1 MKYLGSAP
9 ALPALMVI
17 CIWGINVCMIKIAV
31 QDMTPALFTA
41 MRFLLLTLFLFPFR
55 KIPRENRK
63 DVLKLS
69 LTMGIGHFLILSI
82 ALSYVDSATAA
93 MIIILGAPI
102 SSLVAFLF
110 LNERLTHL
118 QMGALFVAAAGAI
131 LPILVQKTPEIR
143 LGALFMLLS
152 MTIWAFGNLQVRKIN
167 NIKPLTINFWIGAVT
182 SPFCFLVYFAGGD
195 LKPLHEVFTVK
206 STLATLYVVLF
217 SSVLAYYLWYRLI
230 NTHGVSK
237 ITIYTLLQP
246 FVTTLAGFFILHE
259 TFSRAQMIGAFVT
272 IMAVYVFFN
281 ATTICKKKR
290 RVD

>member
-1 MKYLGSAP
+1 MKYLGSSP
-9 ALPALMVI
+9 VLPALMVI
-17 CIWGINVCMIKIAV
+17 CIWGINVCMIKVAV

-41 MRFLLLTLFLFPFR
+41 MRFLLLTIFLFPFR
-55 KIPRENRK
+55 KIPKESRK

-82 ALSYVDSATAA
+82 ALSYVDSTTAA

-102 SSLVAFLF
+102 SSLVAFFF
-110 LNERLTHL
+110 LNERLTRL
-118 QMGALFVAAAGAI
+118 QMAALFVAAAGAI
-131 LPILVQKTPEIR
+131 SPILVQKVPQIR

-182 SPFCFLVYFAGGD
+182 APFCFLVYFVGGD
-195 LKPLHEVFTVK
+195 LRPLHEVFTLK

-230 NTHGVSK
+230 NTHGVSN

-246 FVTTLAGFFILHE
+246 FVTTLAGYLILNE
-259 TFSRAQMIGAFVT
+259 TFSRAQMIGALVT

-281 ATTICKKKR
+281 AGTLCKTNPKA
-290 RVD
+290 D